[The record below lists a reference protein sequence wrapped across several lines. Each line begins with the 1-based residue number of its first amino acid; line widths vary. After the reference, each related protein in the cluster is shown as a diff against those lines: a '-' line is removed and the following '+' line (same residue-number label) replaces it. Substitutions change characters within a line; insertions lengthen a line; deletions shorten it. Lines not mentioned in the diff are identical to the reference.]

1 MKFDKIKVEQFKNNT
16 TAWDSFVQSA
26 NNGTI
31 FHTRKFLGYH
41 PPGRFQDHSLVFI
54 KKGKTISLFPSAEVL
69 EDNKRWLISHPGA
82 SVGSLVV
89 RENLAFSDA
98 LGLVDLLIS
107 YANKNGFDGIRL
119 TQPPTIYSKRLSH
132 YIDFALLQNGFSYV
146 KREISSVLF
155 LENSIT
161 ENLSKFKSTHRTAV
175 RKAEKSGVEVK
186 LSDDFASFYEIL
198 KKNLSIRHG
207 VSPTHTL
214 DELVYLKELFPD
226 KIHLFGAF
234 IENKMVA
241 GVVNFT
247 VTENVV
253 LAFYISHDEDYQES
267 RPINLLF
274 YKIFEWAIKEKFA
287 VFDFGIFTVDEKPNM
302 GLARFKENFG
312 ASGQFRDT
320 LAIRL

>member
-1 MKFDKIKVEQFKNNT
+1 M
-16 TAWDSFVQSA
+16 
-26 NNGTI
+26 G
-31 FHTRKFLGYH
+31 
-41 PPGRFQDHSLVFI
+41 FI
-54 KKGKTISLFPSAEVL
+54 K
-69 EDNKRWLISHPGA
+69 PGSKFIA
-82 SVGSLVV
+82 FDDI
-89 RENLAFSDA
+89 AFSDA